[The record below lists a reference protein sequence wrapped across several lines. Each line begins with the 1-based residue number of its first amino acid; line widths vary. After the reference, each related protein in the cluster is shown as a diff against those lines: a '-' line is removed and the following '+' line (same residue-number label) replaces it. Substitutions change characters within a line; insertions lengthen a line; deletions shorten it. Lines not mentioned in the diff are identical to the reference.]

1 MYCYI
6 GLSHRL
12 VRVYGLQYGDI
23 AQLARA
29 VALQAI
35 GQGFESPYLQ
45 FCFFEINREGKRR
58 CVICE
63 NNTLKFKYTSFRRT
77 KRRDNNMVKRI
88 IGLWWMPKGAERRRR
103 PW

>member
-1 MYCYI
+1 M
-6 GLSHRL
+6 
-12 VRVYGLQYGDI
+12 GLQYGDI

-63 NNTLKFKYTSFRRT
+63 NNTLKFK
-77 KRRDNNMVKRI
+77 
-88 IGLWWMPKGAERRRR
+88 
-103 PW
+103 

>member
-6 GLSHRL
+6 GLSHGL

-63 NNTLKFKYTSFRRT
+63 NNTLKFK
-77 KRRDNNMVKRI
+77 
-88 IGLWWMPKGAERRRR
+88 
-103 PW
+103 